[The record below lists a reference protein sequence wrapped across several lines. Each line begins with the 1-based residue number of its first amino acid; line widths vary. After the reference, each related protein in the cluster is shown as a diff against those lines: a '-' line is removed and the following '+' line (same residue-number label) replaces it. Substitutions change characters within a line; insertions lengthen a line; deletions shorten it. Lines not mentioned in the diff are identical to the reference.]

1 MFPPQTSTASRR
13 MISAGR
19 KQGRRRSAVWVNEIE
34 SKVRAAGISPQPF
47 FVHEQNWKLTEAEL
61 VSCGITDFAV
71 YYRQIL
77 VTGEGRDHICLTIS
91 LR

>member
-1 MFPPQTSTASRR
+1 M
-13 MISAGR
+13 
-19 KQGRRRSAVWVNEIE
+19 KWEVRSGLREFHR
-34 SKVRAAGISPQPF
+34 SPF
-47 FVHEQNWKLTEAEL
+47 FAHKQSQKSTEAEL